1 MAAIRLLSE
10 NTIRKIAAGEVI
22 EGPASVVKE
31 LVENALDARASRVS
45 AQVVE
50 GGIKQIE
57 IADDGH
63 GMSRE
68 DALLAMERHATS
80 KIAAASDLFGI
91 ESLGFRGE
99 ALASIAAVSRLRLET
114 RPQGEDEGT
123 LLAIEGGVQRD
134 LRPCAR
140 DVGTT
145 ISVRGLFFNTPAR
158 RKFLRLVSTEMR
170 LVTTTTMQLAAA
182 YPEVDFTLTSQDR
195 RVLDLRSGSRLARA
209 VDLLNKTE
217 DSLSEGQYEDGEV
230 AAHVIVCAPEDCR
243 RTKGGQYIIVR
254 ERPVQ
259 SRTITRAVYS
269 GYGGLI
275 RDEHP
280 LFLVWIELPSRQV
293 DVNVHP
299 AKKEVRFA
307 DEERCVAAVTAA
319 VRNALGLPDAFA
331 TATPALTSAGT
342 SAPPVVAEP
351 AATFKATPPAK
362 SNDAVQTFADLLAPS
377 ITWGPSRRK
386 RTVAPETEAS
396 KEDSRVW
403 LHGRT
408 VWQFH
413 SRYLLLP
420 TEDSLIVIDRR
431 LAHERVLYE
440 RALASF
446 EKGEPPP
453 SQQLLLPLNLDLDA
467 RDMQTVERAGP
478 MLHGIGFQVRPFGP
492 ASVILDAA
500 PPELAELDRERL
512 FRQLLGRI
520 PEAGDAEAAMGDMIA
535 AEFARAAAVPPG
547 RVLAREEAQ
556 ALVDQLFYTGDPF
569 RSPGGTP
576 TMAKL
581 TMDDFDRLFRP
592 PGNTTKDP

>member
-1 MAAIRLLSE
+1 MPAIKLLSE
-10 NTIRKIAAGEVI
+10 STIRKIAAGEVV

-31 LVENALDARASRVS
+31 LIENALDAGASRVS

-50 GGIKQIE
+50 GGIEQIE

-63 GMSRE
+63 GMSRD

-91 ESLGFRGE
+91 DSLGFRGE

-114 RPQGEDEGT
+114 RLQGEDEGT
-123 LLAIEGGVQRD
+123 LLAIEGGVQRQ

-170 LVTTTTMQLAAA
+170 HITTAAMQLAAA
-182 YPEVDFTLTSQDR
+182 YPKVDFTLTSQDR

-209 VDLLNKTE
+209 ADLLNQPE
-217 DSLSEGQYEDGEV
+217 DSLSEGEYETGGV
-230 AAHVIVCAPEDCR
+230 AAHVIVCAPEHCR
-243 RTKGGQYIIVR
+243 RTRGGQYIVVR
-254 ERPVQ
+254 DRPVQ
-259 SRTITRAVYS
+259 SRTIARAVYS

-280 LFLVWIELPSRQV
+280 LFAVWIELPSRQV

-307 DEERCVAAVTAA
+307 DEEQCAAVVTAA
-319 VRNALGLPDAFA
+319 VRNALRLPDAFA
-331 TATPALTSAGT
+331 AATPALTSAGA
-342 SAPPVVAEP
+342 SAPPLVAEP
-351 AATFKATPPAK
+351 TPEFKVTP
-362 SNDAVQTFADLLAPS
+362 SGDSDAVQTVADLLPPS
-377 ITWGPSRRK
+377 GTEGPSRRT
-386 RTVAPETEAS
+386 RTVEPEAEAD
-396 KEDSRVW
+396 KEQARVR
-403 LHGRT
+403 LRGRT
-408 VWQFH
+408 VWQLH

-420 TEDSLIVIDRR
+420 TDDSLILIDRR

-446 EKGEPPP
+446 EKGDPPP
-453 SQQLLLPLNLDLDA
+453 SQQLLLPLTLDLDA
-467 RDMQTVERAGP
+467 RDMETVERAGP
-478 MLHGIGFQVRPFGP
+478 MLQEIGFQVRPFGP
-492 ASVILDAA
+492 GSAILDAA

-512 FRQLLGRI
+512 FRQLLARI
-520 PEAGDAEAAMGDMIA
+520 AEAADAEAAMGELIA
-535 AEFARAAAVPPG
+535 AEFARGAAVSPG
-547 RVLAREEAQ
+547 RVLAAEEAQ
-556 ALVDQLFYTGDPF
+556 ALVEQLFSTAEPF
-569 RSPGGTP
+569 RSPDGTP
-576 TMAKL
+576 TMAKM
-581 TMDDFDRLFRP
+581 TMDDLDRLFRT
-592 PGNTTKDP
+592 PGKTLDVT